1 MMVQFAVGTR
11 VRFNK
16 RCVLSD
22 RVPKN
27 SKKYTHA
34 VLVPLEGDTYEG
46 AGVIEKGTEA
56 YVVDF
61 ASHGTA
67 TADMPIVRVKGINA
81 RVHVAHL
88 EDVS

>member
-1 MMVQFAVGTR
+1 MKTKIAVGTR

-16 RCVLSD
+16 RCVLSS

-27 SKKYTHA
+27 SKGYTHA
-34 VLVPLEGDTYEG
+34 VLVPLEGDAYEG

-56 YVVDF
+56 VVVDY

-67 TADMPIVRVKGINA
+67 VADMPIVRVKGLNA
-81 RVHVAHL
+81 RVHLAHID
-88 EDVS
+88 DV

>member
-1 MMVQFAVGTR
+1 MYAKLAIGQR

-16 RCVLSD
+16 RCVLSE

-27 SKKYTHA
+27 SNDYKFA
-34 VLVPLEGDTYEG
+34 VLVPKEGDNYQG

-56 YVVDF
+56 VVVHY
-61 ASHGTA
+61 ASHGTV
-67 TADMPIVRVKGINA
+67 TADVPIVDIKGRLA

-88 EDVS
+88 ELL